1 MRPHLWVFLWADCI
15 ILELKVDHS
24 AKEAIQQIKQK
35 KYALRFKGKL
45 GEESLYTG
53 KILAVGISYDKET
66 KKHSCIVEELYREW
80 RSRECGVA
88 SELASVTGEILSVDG
103 AARS

>member
-1 MRPHLWVFLWADCI
+1 M
-15 ILELKVDHS
+15 DHS

-53 KILAVGISYDKET
+53 KILAVGIELIRRFSRIAD
-66 KKHSCIVEELYREW
+66 CIFDGIGWPDRQ
-80 RSRECGVA
+80 CGNA
-88 SELASVTGEILSVDG
+88 LSV
-103 AARS
+103 RLLLIVLVS

>member
-1 MRPHLWVFLWADCI
+1 M
-15 ILELKVDHS
+15 DHS
-24 AKEAIQQIKQK
+24 AKEAIQQIKRK

-66 KKHSCIVEELYREW
+66 KKHSCIVEELNRE
-80 RSRECGVA
+80 
-88 SELASVTGEILSVDG
+88 
-103 AARS
+103 